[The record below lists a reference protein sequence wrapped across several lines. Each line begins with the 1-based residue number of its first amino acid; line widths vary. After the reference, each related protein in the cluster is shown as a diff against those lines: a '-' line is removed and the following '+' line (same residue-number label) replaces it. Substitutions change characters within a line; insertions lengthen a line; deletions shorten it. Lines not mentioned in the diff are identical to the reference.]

1 MSKDSFRPVVRRRK
15 ADSPSPQAAQAAP
28 ENATDD
34 QVAAATTDVDAPDQ
48 ADAQAQADTRHPAL
62 AQDVPPQTA
71 PVPTQPAPKAA
82 RKEERIPR
90 RNIDEPMPSTDDFA
104 AMFGETDFSFQEFAT
119 GDQVRA
125 IVVAIDDN
133 NVFVDLGAK
142 SEGSVDRNDLIDKEG
157 NLPVQIGDTLELYVV
172 STRGGTIQ
180 LSNALRQ
187 VDPGTN
193 ILEEAH
199 VQHIPVDGKVTGV
212 NKGGFDVEIAGKR
225 AFCPMSQ
232 LTLYPIDAPETFIGT
247 THTFLVTRIDSGA
260 RNVVVSARQLQE
272 EQRQAKAQELLD
284 TLKVDMELQGTVSRI
299 TDFGAFV
306 DLGGLDGLV
315 HISELSWTRPDHPSD
330 IVQEGQDVRV
340 QVVRIDNDPKDGSLR
355 IGLSMKSLE
364 ADPFVN
370 ALRNI
375 RIGETLSGQ
384 VTRIMD
390 FGAFV
395 EIAPGV
401 EGLVHISELDAGRR
415 VRHPS
420 DVVQVGDAVEVQVL
434 TLDPQKRQIALSMA
448 RLMDD
453 PWAQAAIQMPP
464 GTEIQG
470 TIEAV
475 ENFGAFVAL
484 ENGLRALLP
493 WSQLGEGEDRHQHKL
508 FSVGN
513 VISARVLDVDVA
525 RSRMS
530 LTRRNDNEAQN
541 ERAAVRAQL
550 RKQEENEGSFG
561 TFADLLKNLKR

>member
-1 MSKDSFRPVVRRRK
+1 MSKDSIRPVVRRRK
-15 ADSPSPQAAQAAP
+15 AEPQPSQDAHAVEDSTTENQTDLPTNDVDNAAQ
-28 ENATDD
+28 
-34 QVAAATTDVDAPDQ
+34 TTDPSNDLP
-48 ADAQAQADTRHPAL
+48 PG
-62 AQDVPPQTA
+62 VPPQTA
-71 PVPTQPAPKAA
+71 PAISHPVP
-82 RKEERIPR
+82 ERPR
-90 RNIDEPMPSTDDFA
+90 QESKPRPSMADEPLPSTDDFA
-104 AMFGETDFSFQEFAT
+104 AMFGETDFNFKEVGT
-119 GDQVRA
+119 GDRVKA
-125 IVVAIDDN
+125 TVVAIDEN

-142 SEGSVDRNDLIDKEG
+142 SEGSVDRNDLIDKDG
-157 NLPVQIGDTLELYVV
+157 HLPVQIGDVLDLYVV

-180 LSNALRQ
+180 LSTALRQ
-187 VDPGTN
+187 VDPGIN

-199 VQHIPVDGKVTGV
+199 AQHIPVDGRVTGV

-232 LTLYPIDAPETFIGT
+232 LTLHPIDAPETFIGT

-272 EQRQAKAQELLD
+272 EQRQVKAQELLA
-284 TLKVDMELQGTVSRI
+284 TLQVDMELQGTVSRI

-306 DLGGLDGLV
+306 DLGGIDGLV
-315 HISELSWTRPDHPSD
+315 HISELSWTRPDHTSD
-330 IVQEGQDVRV
+330 IVHEGQTVRV
-340 QVVRIDNDPKDGSLR
+340 QVVRIDKDPKDGNLR
-355 IGLSMKSLE
+355 IGLSMKSLQD
-364 ADPFVN
+364 DPFLN
-370 ALRNI
+370 ALRELK
-375 RIGETLSGQ
+375 IGETLNGQ
-384 VTRIMD
+384 VTRLMD

-448 RLMDD
+448 RLMED
-453 PWAQAAIQMPP
+453 PWAQAAIQTPP
-464 GTEIQG
+464 GTEVQG
-470 TIEAV
+470 TIEAI

-513 VISARVLDVDVA
+513 AISARVLDVDVA

-530 LTRRNDNEAQN
+530 LTRRNDNDAQN

-550 RKQEENEGSFG
+550 RKQEQDESSFG
-561 TFADLLKNLKR
+561 TFADLLKNRTR

>member
-15 ADSPSPQAAQAAP
+15 ADSSSAQEAAGAP
-28 ENATDD
+28 ESEQLEGDAS
-34 QVAAATTDVDAPDQ
+34 VAPPEEPAASPAPQ
-48 ADAQAQADTRHPAL
+48 TPTLPQG
-62 AQDVPPQTA
+62 VPPQTTA
-71 PVPTQPAPKAA
+71 KVSNPPPSATPAPPAKP
-82 RKEERIPR
+82 RVEER
-90 RNIDEPMPSTDDFA
+90 MPSTDDFA
-104 AMFGETDFSFQEFAT
+104 AMFGETDFNFREVAT
-119 GDQVRA
+119 GDKVQA
-125 IVVAIDDN
+125 TVVALDDN

-142 SEGSVDRNDLIDKEG
+142 SEGSIDRNDLIDKDG
-157 NLPVQIGDTLELYVV
+157 NLPVQIGDALELYVV

-180 LSNALRQ
+180 LSTALRQ
-187 VDPGTN
+187 VDPGVN

-199 VQHIPVDGKVTGV
+199 AQRIPVDGKVTGV
-212 NKGGFDVEIAGKR
+212 NKGGFDIEIAGKR

-232 LTLYPIDAPETFIGT
+232 LTLYPVDAPETFIGT
-247 THTFLVTRIDSGA
+247 THTFLVTRIDGGA

-272 EQRQAKAQELLD
+272 EQREVKAQELRE
-284 TLKVDMELQGTVSRI
+284 TLHVDMQTQGTVTRI

-306 DLGGLDGLV
+306 DLGGIDGLV
-315 HISELSWTRPDHPSD
+315 HVSEMSWTRPDHPRD
-330 IVQEGQDVRV
+330 VVHEGQLVNV
-340 QVVRIDNDPKDGSLR
+340 QVVRLDNDPKDGSLR
-355 IGLSMKSLE
+355 IGLSMKAL
-364 ADPFVN
+364 ADDPFVN
-370 ALRNI
+370 ALRDI
-375 RIGETLSGQ
+375 QIGETLSGH
-384 VTRIMD
+384 VTKLMD

-453 PWAQAAIQMPP
+453 PWAQAAIQTPP
-464 GTEIQG
+464 GTEVEG
-470 TIEAV
+470 TIEAL

-493 WSQLGEGEDRHQHKL
+493 WSQLAQGEDRHQHKI

-513 VISARVLDVDVA
+513 TITARVLDVDVA

-530 LTRRNDNEAQN
+530 LTRRDDNEAQN

-550 RKQEENEGSFG
+550 RKQDAAESSFG
-561 TFADLLKNLKR
+561 TFADLLKKHTR